1 MMSDPTSDLIINLRH
16 RSAWAI
22 VCQELLSTHPT
33 PEAVHFLLQ
42 MRENEQTAVELLAR
56 ALRELG
62 APPGLLSPNDELIV
76 DARRRR
82 DQTTRLQFIEV
93 GLERS
98 LVWYQ
103 NHLADASS
111 SHHDLWQTLH
121 DRQLPVLAEVK
132 RLLGQPGSDP
142 KDFGKL

>member
-1 MMSDPTSDLIINLRH
+1 MSDPTADLIINLQH

-22 VCQELLSTHPT
+22 VCQNLLSTHPT
-33 PEAVHFLLQ
+33 PEAVQFLLQ
-42 MRENEQTAVELLAR
+42 MRDNEQAAVNLLAR
-56 ALRELG
+56 ALREAG
-62 APPGLLSPNDELIV
+62 TPPGLLTPYEELIA
-76 DARRRR
+76 DAYRRR

-111 SHHDLWQTLH
+111 PLHNLWQTLH
-121 DRQLPVLAEVK
+121 DSQLPVLAEVK
-132 RLLGQPGSDP
+132 RLLGQPSS
-142 KDFGKL
+142 